1 MTPDDRR
8 YSTEHEWALVEG
20 NIATVGVTQFATDSL
35 GDIVFLE
42 LPEGGAKVAQFGKFG
57 EIESVKAVSDL
68 YSPIGGVIVDR
79 NDGAIDSPELVNQEP
94 YGNGWLIKIEISDSA
109 QLDAL
114 MDAAA
119 YDRHTAESG

>member
-8 YSTEHEWALVEG
+8 YSTEHEWALAEG
-20 NIATVGVTQFATDSL
+20 NIVTVGITRFAAESL
-35 GDIVFLE
+35 GDVVFLE
-42 LPEGGAKVAQFGKFG
+42 LPEGGAEIDQFGKFG

-68 YSPIGGVIVDR
+68 YTPVGGVVVER
-79 NDGAIDSPELVNQEP
+79 NDGVIDNPELVNKEP
-94 YGNGWLIKIEISDSA
+94 YGSGWLIKIEISGSA
-109 QLDAL
+109 QLDEL